1 MSFEVFSNPYLSDFY
16 YQLLTPDSARNVLA
30 YTGRQEMS
38 DFYLSDSASSV
49 ATNNDKVWYT
59 QDGVQHG
66 C

>member
-1 MSFEVFSNPYLSDFY
+1 LSDFY

-30 YTGRQEMS
+30 YTRRQEMS

-59 QDGVQHG
+59 HDGVQHG
-66 C
+66 